1 MNTIDKIREIKQTLD
16 VDILGFT
23 IAYAGMKSEDIEKM
37 EAILYKD
44 DVYIDKDELNTIL
57 NNVRDKV
64 TSNRSELA
72 WDISSLENQLNHLND
87 KKEKLDKVSDL
98 NY

>member
-16 VDILGFT
+16 VDILEFT
-23 IAYAGMKSEDIEKM
+23 VSYAGMESENIDKM

-44 DVYIDKDELNTIL
+44 NVYIDDEKLNFTLDNIM
-57 NNVRDKV
+57 DKV
-64 TSNRSELA
+64 VNNRSKLV
-72 WDISSLENQLNHLND
+72 WDITNLENQLKYLKD

>member
-1 MNTIDKIREIKQTLD
+1 
-16 VDILGFT
+16 
-23 IAYAGMKSEDIEKM
+23 MKSQDINKM

-44 DVYIDKDELNTIL
+44 NVYVDKDELNTIL

-64 TSNRSELA
+64 TSNRSKLA
-72 WDISSLENQLNHLND
+72 WDISDLENQLNQIND
-87 KKEKLDKVSDL
+87 RKEKLDKVSNL

>member
-1 MNTIDKIREIKQTLD
+1 MNTIDKIREIKKILD

-23 IAYAGMKSEDIEKM
+23 VAYAGMKSKDIDKM

-44 DVYIDKDELNTIL
+44 NVYLDKDELNSIL

-64 TSNRSELA
+64 TRNRSELI
-72 WDISSLENQLNHLND
+72 WDISDLENQLNQLND
-87 KKEKLDKVSDL
+87 RKEKLDKVSNL
-98 NY
+98 NH

>member
-1 MNTIDKIREIKQTLD
+1 MNTIDKIREIKQILD

-23 IAYAGMKSEDIEKM
+23 VAYAGMKSKDIEKM

-44 DVYIDKDELNTIL
+44 NVYIDKDELNTIL

-72 WDISSLENQLNHLND
+72 WDISGLENQLNHLND
-87 KKEKLDKVSDL
+87 KKGKLDKVSDL

>member
-1 MNTIDKIREIKQTLD
+1 MNTIDKIREIKQILG
-16 VDILGFT
+16 VDILTFATRYVGLPS
-23 IAYAGMKSEDIEKM
+23 KDIEKM

-44 DVYIDKDELNTIL
+44 NVYIDKDELNTIL

-72 WDISSLENQLNHLND
+72 WDISDLENQLNHLND

>member
-16 VDILGFT
+16 MDILKFT
-23 IAYAGMKSEDIEKM
+23 VSYAGMSSENIDKM

-44 DVYIDKDELNTIL
+44 NVYIDKDELNTIL

-72 WDISSLENQLNHLND
+72 WDISDLENQLNHLND
-87 KKEKLDKVSDL
+87 KKGKLDKVSDL

>member
-1 MNTIDKIREIKQTLD
+1 MNTIDKIREIKETLD

-23 IAYAGMKSEDIEKM
+23 VAYAGMKSQDINKM

-44 DVYIDKDELNTIL
+44 NVYVDKDELNTIL

-64 TSNRSELA
+64 TSDRSKLA
-72 WDISSLENQLNHLND
+72 WDISDLENQLNQIND
-87 KKEKLDKVSDL
+87 RKEKLDKVSNL

>member
-1 MNTIDKIREIKQTLD
+1 MNTIDKIREIKQTVD
-16 VDILGFT
+16 VDILTFAT
-23 IAYAGMKSEDIEKM
+23 RYAGLTSKDIEKM

-44 DVYIDKDELNTIL
+44 NVHIDKDELNTIL

-72 WDISSLENQLNHLND
+72 WDISDLENQLNQLND
-87 KKEKLDKVSDL
+87 RKEKLDKVSNL

>member
-1 MNTIDKIREIKQTLD
+1 MNTIDKIREIKQILG
-16 VDILGFT
+16 VDILTF
-23 IAYAGMKSEDIEKM
+23 AKRFAGLPSKDIEKM

-44 DVYIDKDELNTIL
+44 NVYIDKDELNTIL

-72 WDISSLENQLNHLND
+72 WDISSLENQLNQLND
-87 KKEKLDKVSDL
+87 RKEKLDKVSNL

>member
-16 VDILGFT
+16 VDILNFT
-23 IAYAGMKSEDIEKM
+23 VSYAGMKSQDINKM
-37 EAILYKD
+37 EAILYKNN
-44 DVYIDKDELNTIL
+44 VYVDKGELNTIL

-64 TSNRSELA
+64 TSNRSKLA
-72 WDISSLENQLNHLND
+72 WDIADLENQLNQLND
-87 KKEKLDKVSDL
+87 RKEKLDKVSDL

>member
-16 VDILGFT
+16 VDILMF
-23 IAYAGMKSEDIEKM
+23 AKRYAGLPSEDINKM

-44 DVYIDKDELNTIL
+44 NMYIDNDELNTIL
-57 NNVRDKV
+57 NKVRDKV
-64 TSNRSELA
+64 TKDRSRLT
-72 WDISSLENQLNHLND
+72 WDIADLENQLNQMND
-87 KKEKLDKVSDL
+87 RKEKLDKVSNL

>member
-1 MNTIDKIREIKQTLD
+1 MNTIDKIREIKKILG

-23 IAYAGMKSEDIEKM
+23 VAYAGMKSKDIDKM

-44 DVYIDKDELNTIL
+44 NVYLDKDELNSIL

-64 TSNRSELA
+64 TRNRSELI
-72 WDISSLENQLNHLND
+72 WDISDLENQLNQLND
-87 KKEKLDKVSDL
+87 RKEKLDKVSNL
-98 NY
+98 NH